1 MAASPLPTKDDAIAQ
16 LESYQARLDEARRQ
30 GRAAYDALF
39 DGGPAHLALHE
50 IDGQGTVTRVNAGE
64 LEILGRRADEV
75 LGRPVWQ
82 FAVMQDASQ
91 RAVEKK
97 LSGAGLRPFVRTLTR
112 ADQTPVTVAL
122 VERYVKDSGGRI
134 VGIRTAFMP
143 ISGS

>member
-1 MAASPLPTKDDAIAQ
+1 MAASLPTKDDAIAQ
-16 LESYQARLDEARRQ
+16 LESYQARLDEAQGQ
-30 GRAAYDALF
+30 GRAAYDVLF
-39 DGGPAHLALHE
+39 DSGPADIALHE
-50 IDGQGTVTRVNAGE
+50 IDGRGTVTRVNARE
-64 LEILGRRADEV
+64 LQIVGRRAEEV
-75 LGRPVWQ
+75 LGRAVWQ

-122 VERYVKDSGGRI
+122 VERYLKDSGDRI